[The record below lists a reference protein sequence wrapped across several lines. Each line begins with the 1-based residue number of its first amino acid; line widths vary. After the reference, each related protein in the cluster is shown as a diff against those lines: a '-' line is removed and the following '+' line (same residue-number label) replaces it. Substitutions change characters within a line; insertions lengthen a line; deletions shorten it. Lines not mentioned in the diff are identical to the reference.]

1 MPKVNRK
8 RLRIVSSRF
17 LPARGFN
24 LIEILIVIFILGCLF
39 GFIWP
44 EITKASWR
52 FGLEKAV
59 WEVHA
64 TMNYL
69 KYRALKDSF
78 SYRLKIYFNGYAVE
92 KYNPDDEVWLQVEK
106 SILSGVTLEATNS
119 PTFSPAGTVSN
130 MATITI
136 SNQAGSY
143 RLSIA
148 ITGRIKIIPLTKGS
162 G

>member
-1 MPKVNRK
+1 MLKVNRR
-8 RLRIVSSRF
+8 RLRIVSSRP

-39 GFIWP
+39 GFVWP
-44 EITKASWR
+44 EITKANWR
-52 FGLEKAV
+52 FDLEKAV
-59 WEVHA
+59 WQVHA

-69 KYRALKDSF
+69 KYRALKDGF
-78 SYRLKIYFNGYAVE
+78 SYRLKIDFNGYAVE
-92 KYNPDDEVWLQVEK
+92 KYNPDDEAWLQVEK

-119 PTFSPAGTVSN
+119 PTFSPAGTISN